1 MMCKALGVVRASFYR
16 WLKRKEAGPTQRDA
30 RHQELVAVIKA
41 KVKAT
46 KGMAG
51 RQALTVLLNVDGVKV
66 SESTVGA
73 IMRAH
78 GLQAKRLRAFTTT
91 TVQDPQA
98 NTAHIVNHMLDA
110 DGNRDFSSQAP
121 GTRLCGDITYLR
133 TGEGWLYLAT
143 VLDLCTGMVIGWSM
157 ADHMRS
163 SLVIDAME
171 MARDHG
177 YMCSDQV
184 VYHTD
189 RGAQYTSARFQAWC
203 VGNGVTQSMGKVG
216 VCWDNAVAENFFL
229 ASEDRV
235 LPSRVLQHAAGGQD
249 CGDGV
254 HRGLVQP
261 EAPQCAGGVLCPSS
275 GVGAVSGRRPDLP
288 GSIKFSI
295 QLSQK
300 LDERNGGDEQI

>member
-51 RQALTVLLNVDGVKV
+51 RQALTVLLNDDGVKV

-216 VCWDNAVAENFFL
+216 VCWDNAVAENFFSHLKTEFYHHESFSTRLEARTAVMEYIEVWYNRKRPNARAGFCAPAVAWAQYQEGDRTYL
-229 ASEDRV
+229 A
-235 LPSRVLQHAAGGQD
+235 A
-249 CGDGV
+249 
-254 HRGLVQP
+254 
-261 EAPQCAGGVLCPSS
+261 
-275 GVGAVSGRRPDLP
+275 
-288 GSIKFSI
+288 
-295 QLSQK
+295 
-300 LDERNGGDEQI
+300 

>member
-1 MMCKALGVVRASFYR
+1 MMCRVLGVSRASFYR
-16 WLKRKEAGPTQRDA
+16 WVDRRHTGPSPRQIRHEA
-30 RHQELVAVIKA
+30 LVVAVTA
-41 KVKAT
+41 KVEET

-51 RQALTVLLNVDGVKV
+51 RKAVTVLLNEDGVKV

-78 GLQAKRLRAFTTT
+78 GLQAKRLRAFKTT

-157 ADHMRS
+157 ADHMRT
-163 SLVIDAME
+163 SLVIEAMG

-177 YMCSDQV
+177 YMQSDQAI
-184 VYHTD
+184 YHSD
-189 RGAQYTSARFQAWC
+189 RGSQFTSARFQAWC
-203 VGNGVTQSMGKVG
+203 AGNGVTQSMGTVG
-216 VCWDNAVAENFFL
+216 VCWDNAVAENFFSHL
-229 ASEDRV
+229 KTEFYHHESFGTRLEARTAVMEYIEVWYNRKR
-235 LPSRVLQHAAGGQD
+235 PNARAGYSAPVVAWAEYGGVGQD
-249 CGDGV
+249 
-254 HRGLVQP
+254 
-261 EAPQCAGGVLCPSS
+261 
-275 GVGAVSGRRPDLP
+275 DLAA
-288 GSIKFSI
+288 
-295 QLSQK
+295 
-300 LDERNGGDEQI
+300 